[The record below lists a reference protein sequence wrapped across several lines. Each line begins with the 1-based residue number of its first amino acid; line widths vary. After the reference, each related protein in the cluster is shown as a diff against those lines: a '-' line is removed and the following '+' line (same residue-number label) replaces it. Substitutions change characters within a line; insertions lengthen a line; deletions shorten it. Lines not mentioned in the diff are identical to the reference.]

1 MTKNFKKKFFPQE
14 NYYTYIKKYY
24 LSALYA
30 SHHCYLPILQ
40 DPLPSVLLASVEI
53 YYLQCLKKFYRTH
66 LTDSPY
72 QLGAGKLD
80 H

>member
-40 DPLPSVLLASVEI
+40 DPLQVC
-53 YYLQCLKKFYRTH
+53 YLQVLKYT
-66 LTDSPY
+66 TY
-72 QLGAGKLD
+72 NV
-80 H
+80 

>member
-1 MTKNFKKKFFPQE
+1 MTKNFKKKFFSSR
-14 NYYTYIKKYY
+14 KLLY
-24 LSALYA
+24 LYQK
-30 SHHCYLPILQ
+30 ILFVSFICIT
-40 DPLPSVLLASVEI
+40 PLLFAYSTRPPPSVLLASVEI

-72 QLGAGKLD
+72 LLGAEKLD